1 MNRHGSSRDRLMRV
15 SKAIKMQG
23 KKNVEFIDRTKRRF
37 VHICQEPNKKKKRK
51 GKNKKSEIG
60 TTCNWVRVKQ
70 RIVENISIFIGTL
83 QMTMAVSRGGGGE
96 ESSISTVIKF
106 M

>member
-37 VHICQEPNKKKKRK
+37 VHICQEPNKKKKKK
-51 GKNKKSEIG
+51 GKEKTKRAKSGRPVIG
-60 TTCNWVRVKQ
+60 CASN
-70 RIVENISIFIGTL
+70 
-83 QMTMAVSRGGGGE
+83 RG
-96 ESSISTVIKF
+96 
-106 M
+106 

>member
-1 MNRHGSSRDRLMRV
+1 M
-15 SKAIKMQG
+15 
-23 KKNVEFIDRTKRRF
+23 
-37 VHICQEPNKKKKRK
+37 
-51 GKNKKSEIG
+51 
-60 TTCNWVRVKQ
+60 TCNWVRVKQ
-70 RIVENISIFIGTL
+70 MRVENISIFIGTL

>member
-1 MNRHGSSRDRLMRV
+1 MRV

-37 VHICQEPNKKKKRK
+37 VHICQEPNKKKKKERK